1 MDVWVITLINDQLDV
16 MEDEVT
22 YDESAV
28 DRIADDMRSIA
39 KPTEH
44 VAVTHGLMSL
54 PWGEES

>member
-1 MDVWVITLINDQLDV
+1 MAALKP
-16 MEDEVT
+16 
-22 YDESAV
+22 AV